1 MSDLSHV
8 DSLRVMTTSIAEGAD
23 QGKLSIGIS
32 GAGDERRREELRK
45 ASSVLHRETVGSRTA
60 GA

>member
-32 GAGDERRREELRK
+32 GAGDESGLLGHEFH
-45 ASSVLHRETVGSRTA
+45 S
-60 GA
+60 